1 MVVTAG
7 SMVQRASVALLC
19 HCVTVHMTLH
29 LSEPQSHY
37 LHNGS
42 TSVCLSELFSGLN
55 LKKKS

>member
-7 SMVQRASVALLC
+7 SMLQRTSVAPLC

-37 LHNGS
+37 LYNGN
-42 TSVCLSELFSGLN
+42 TSICLSELFSGLN
-55 LKKKS
+55 